1 VSFRF
6 LGPFLL
12 CGDKLFSLS
21 AVPTPSASDYPTPSS
36 RLSSIPSPSTE
47 SFEPPSPSDSSSSS
61 IAPVPLESPSLPLST
76 QLEGEGDEMEESAP
90 TSPEISRGVFD
101 SKAGEGGGNAET
113 SRAVG
118 SERGR
123 KEEDEVG
130 EKKGTKRGGAK
141 GRKRKG
147 RK

>member
-1 VSFRF
+1 
-6 LGPFLL
+6 
-12 CGDKLFSLS
+12 
-21 AVPTPSASDYPTPSS
+21 
-36 RLSSIPSPSTE
+36 
-47 SFEPPSPSDSSSSS
+47 
-61 IAPVPLESPSLPLST
+61 LPLLT
-76 QLEGEGDEMEESAP
+76 QLQGEVEEMEESAP
-90 TSPEISRGVFD
+90 TSPEVSRRVFD

-113 SRAVG
+113 SKAVG

-141 GRKRKG
+141 GRKRKV

>member
-36 RLSSIPSPSTE
+36 RLSSRPSLSTG

-61 IAPVPLESPSLPLST
+61 IAPIPLESPNLPLST
-76 QLEGEGDEMEESAP
+76 QLEGEGEEREESAP
-90 TSPEISRGVFD
+90 TSPEVSRRVFD
-101 SKAGEGGGNAET
+101 SKAGEGSGNAGN
-113 SRAVG
+113 SKAVG

-123 KEEDEVG
+123 KEEDELG